1 MTEHDAGMTKFS
13 SEETSYMRLN
23 TSPDVTIARS

>member
-23 TSPDVTIARS
+23 TSPDVTS